1 MSGRPP
7 SRSGLVARPYTADD
21 QEAWD
26 ELADAARA
34 RHFMFQR
41 GYMDYHADRFT
52 DASLIVLRGGRPC
65 ALFPATRHGE
75 TIISHGGLTFG
86 GLLSGPEQTLGRTLG
101 AFAALTEVL
110 RGAGASRLVLK
121 PLPHIYHLG
130 AAEEDLHALHA
141 AGAILAHRDVSAV
154 LSPTVRPRPAGARRR
169 AAEHG
174 RGTGM
179 VLDEDDD
186 IEAFMELVASVLRER
201 HDTTSTHT
209 PEEMRRLADSFPAD
223 IRLFTAR
230 ASGELLAG
238 TLVFQT
244 PVVAHTQYIAT
255 APRGRELSATDAL
268 LSYVIEKR
276 YPDRWFDF
284 GISNERDGRLN
295 EGLARYKEAFGARA
309 VMFDRYELELGS

>member
-1 MSGRPP
+1 MSGRTR
-7 SRSGLVARPYTADD
+7 SCSGLVARPYTADD
-21 QEAWD
+21 QDVWD
-26 ELADAARA
+26 ELAAAARA

-41 GYMDYHADRFT
+41 RYMDYHADRFT
-52 DASLIVLRGGRPC
+52 DASLIVLRSGRPC

-110 RGAGASRLVLK
+110 REAGATRLVLK

-141 AGAILAHRDVSAV
+141 AGATLAHRDVSAA

-169 AAEHG
+169 AAENAH
-174 RGTGM
+174 GTGM

-201 HDTTSTHT
+201 HDTTPTHT
-209 PEEMRRLADSFPAD
+209 PEEMRRLADGFPAD

-230 ASGELLAG
+230 ANGELLAG

-244 PVVAHTQYIAT
+244 PAVAHTQYIAA

-268 LSYVIEKR
+268 LSYVIEQR

-284 GISNERDGRLN
+284 GISNERDGKLN
-295 EGLARYKEAFGARA
+295 QGLARYKEAFGARA
-309 VMFDRYELELGS
+309 VMFDRYELDLGS

>member
-1 MSGRPP
+1 MSGPTP

-26 ELADAARA
+26 ELAAAARA

-65 ALFPATRHGE
+65 ALFPATRHSE

-86 GLLSGPEQTLGRTLG
+86 GLLSGPEQTLSRTLE

-110 RGAGASRLVLK
+110 REAGATRLVLK
-121 PLPHIYHLG
+121 PLPHIYHIG
-130 AAEEDLHALHA
+130 PAEEDLHALHA
-141 AGAILAHRDVSAV
+141 AGATLAQRDVSAA
-154 LSPTVRPRPAGARRR
+154 LSPTVRPRPAGARRH

-174 RGTGM
+174 RRTGM
-179 VLDEDDD
+179 VLDEDGD

-201 HDTTSTHT
+201 HDTTPTHT
-209 PEEMRRLADSFPAD
+209 PEEMRRLADGFPRD

-230 ASGELLAG
+230 ANGELLAG

-244 PVVAHTQYIAT
+244 PVVAHAQYIAA

-284 GISNERDGRLN
+284 GISNERDGSLN

-309 VMFDRYELELGS
+309 VMFDCYELELGS

>member
-1 MSGRPP
+1 MSGRTP
-7 SRSGLVARPYTADD
+7 SRSGLVARPYTAGD
-21 QEAWD
+21 QGVWD
-26 ELADAARA
+26 ELAAAARA

-52 DASLIVLRGGRPC
+52 DASLIVLRSGRPC

-75 TIISHGGLTFG
+75 TVISHGGLTFG

-110 RGAGASRLVLK
+110 RETGATRLVLK
-121 PLPHIYHLG
+121 PVPHIYHLG

-141 AGAILAHRDVSAV
+141 AGATLAHRDVSAA

-201 HDTTSTHT
+201 HDTTPTHT
-209 PEEMRRLADSFPAD
+209 PGEMRRLADGFPAD

-230 ASGELLAG
+230 ANGELLAG

-244 PVVAHTQYIAT
+244 PVVAHTQYTVA

-284 GISNERDGRLN
+284 GISNERDGSLN

>member
-1 MSGRPP
+1 MSRRMP
-7 SRSGLVARPYTADD
+7 SRSGLVTRPYTADD
-21 QEAWD
+21 QDVWD
-26 ELADAARA
+26 ELAAAARA

-52 DASLIVLRGGRPC
+52 DASLIVLRSGRPC
-65 ALFPATRHGE
+65 ALFPASRHGE
-75 TIISHGGLTFG
+75 TIVSHGGLTFG
-86 GLLSGPEQTLGRTLG
+86 GLLSGPEQTLGRTVG

-110 RGAGASRLVLK
+110 REAGATRLVLK

-141 AGAILAHRDVSAV
+141 AGATLAHRDVSAA

-169 AAEHG
+169 AAENG

-201 HDTTSTHT
+201 HDATPTHT
-209 PEEMRRLADSFPAD
+209 PGEMRRLADAFPAD

-230 ASGELLAG
+230 ANGELLAG

-244 PVVAHTQYIAT
+244 PVVAHTQYIAA
-255 APRGRELSATDAL
+255 APQGRELSATDAL

-284 GISNERDGRLN
+284 GISNERDGSLN

>member
-1 MSGRPP
+1 MSGRTP
-7 SRSGLVARPYTADD
+7 SRSDLVARPYTPDD
-21 QEAWD
+21 QEVWD
-26 ELADAARA
+26 ELAAVARA

-86 GLLSGPEQTLGRTLG
+86 GLLSGPEQTVGRTLG

-110 RGAGASRLVLK
+110 REIGATRLVLK

-141 AGAILAHRDVSAV
+141 AGATLARRDVSAV
-154 LSPTVRPRPAGARRR
+154 LSPAVRPSPAGARRR
-169 AAEHG
+169 AAENG
-174 RGTGM
+174 RRTGM

-201 HDTTSTHT
+201 HDTTPTHT
-209 PEEMRRLADSFPAD
+209 AEEMRRLSDDFPAD

-230 ASGELLAG
+230 VSGELLAG

-244 PVVAHTQYIAT
+244 PAVAHTQYIAA

-284 GISNERDGRLN
+284 GISNDRDGSLN